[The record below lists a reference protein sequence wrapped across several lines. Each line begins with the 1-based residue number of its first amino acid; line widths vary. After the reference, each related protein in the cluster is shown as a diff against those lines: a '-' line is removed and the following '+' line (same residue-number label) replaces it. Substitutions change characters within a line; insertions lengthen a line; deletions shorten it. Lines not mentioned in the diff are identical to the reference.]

1 MAKHAAMTRVA
12 FQPDDYD
19 KIESIF
25 RDRIVPAHDEMKNNG
40 AGLHDHL
47 WLIDRERGEAI
58 GIAVYDDEDALRKV
72 EQFEPHANPLKVRVP
87 SEAPDGYPTQ
97 RAEAIRQA
105 GGAVRSSYWY
115 TVVGRD

>member
-12 FQPDDYD
+12 FQPEDYD

-25 RDRIVPAHDEMKNNG
+25 REQIVPAHEDMKNNG
-40 AGLHDHL
+40 TGLSDHL
-47 WLIDRERGEAI
+47 WMIDRARGEAV
-58 GIAVYDDEDALRKV
+58 GIAVYDDEDSCRKV

-97 RAEAIRQA
+97 RAEAIRQSGA
-105 GGAVRSSYWY
+105 AVRSSNWY